1 MESDEITWKVVPNT
15 VTNRMVD
22 HSLIHK
28 LIPSRRLRRRNK
40 VMNVAIKQSCSL
52 KTYSQYIKM
61 KTSVLRNLSDDDET
75 DNNDN
80 FTEDDFNILYKSN
93 LFLTSYIQ
101 HMSNKSKT
109 YSYEADFLIN
119 EDDMSNEEITKILK
133 GKHKDK
139 SLKNIHLSC
148 QKGVKRK
155 AKDTPS
161 STKETNVMTSL
172 MNNNQGTIQ
181 EETVNACAL
190 IQSSSEITYNKI
202 AEQVV
207 TNANN
212 ESGQPNPMVNKTD
225 EKIVSNKNYSYEM
238 FSNSNKEISKG
249 IQDSLISPVD
259 NVNDSC
265 INTEMLLNQNCS
277 NQVEKNSNME
287 NTFMDKSSLI
297 TVRTYQPKDSGIE
310 EDTDEEFLLENG
322 RRHYKKLKK
331 KSQKIKQNMSN
342 TSLMVK
348 HADNLTNYDDTL
360 KSENYNIPTKS
371 DATDETLC
379 LNENI
384 IINNE
389 KCNDK
394 ILKHKLQPKV
404 THTEIVDK
412 KYKIVPG
419 TSVFN
424 KNVEEERSSIK
435 DFSDRKHETDEAKQN
450 IEDNTCPLARKRL
463 QQLRRLNLTVDSDSS
478 LSENDDTYCNIE
490 NMRDKLFKR
499 PKESLDILN
508 TEDENVKF
516 KQKISIQCDKKL
528 QKNENFSEETAR
540 CLNNE
545 FNDAK
550 QCSKMKDS
558 SLDIK
563 RLSFASHG
571 VVQHKSSC
579 LNTATSYNLKQKK
592 HMQGSN
598 KENLKIKCII
608 EATNKESVI
617 CGRPYNLQELI
628 KKENLMLKTAL
639 PSFTLENIEENELF
653 IIDVPSA
660 VLENQ
665 LLGNKIHLTEKT
677 LKLGKQKYRVKCKD
691 INNISCVFAS
701 EKSHKP
707 YKIVNIKPVIKVV
720 TRENITQKS
729 LKKSS
734 NQCTNHNID
743 CTYNTERIEDEIVPT
758 DFLTERTLIPK
769 KKRRS
774 ISE

>member
-181 EETVNACAL
+181 GKLKTFIKFFINSIKFPLNSSNRIPMNNETCITEETVNACAL

-287 NTFMDKSSLI
+287 NTFMDKVKNEKPFTIQSSLI

-516 KQKISIQCDKKL
+516 KQKISIQY
-528 QKNENFSEETAR
+528 
-540 CLNNE
+540 
-545 FNDAK
+545 
-550 QCSKMKDS
+550 
-558 SLDIK
+558 IK

-617 CGRPYNLQELI
+617 CGRPYN
-628 KKENLMLKTAL
+628 
-639 PSFTLENIEENELF
+639 
-653 IIDVPSA
+653 V
-660 VLENQ
+660 
-665 LLGNKIHLTEKT
+665 
-677 LKLGKQKYRVKCKD
+677 
-691 INNISCVFAS
+691 
-701 EKSHKP
+701 
-707 YKIVNIKPVIKVV
+707 
-720 TRENITQKS
+720 
-729 LKKSS
+729 
-734 NQCTNHNID
+734 
-743 CTYNTERIEDEIVPT
+743 
-758 DFLTERTLIPK
+758 
-769 KKRRS
+769 
-774 ISE
+774 